1 MCVLVVGKNFEQYFF
16 FRQMLVVNLL
26 AEKKKI
32 SSRDQI

>member
-1 MCVLVVGKNFEQYFF
+1 MCVLVVGKNLEQYIFL
-16 FRQMLVVNLL
+16 RQMLVVNLL